1 MKLYTYSD
9 FINESEGRDVLV
21 FGNPTYQQHLAIE
34 NHSDFRKK
42 LYDEGLMQ
50 QWLSEN
56 PPAVN
61 SPELIQSIENCIAE
75 MNEASEE
82 DVKFA
87 DEAEKS
93 LYAVISN
100 FMKNKGFDYS
110 EESLKE
116 IEPVLDPITFF
127 LKNYFNYP
135 RPFQSASYYNKPLYP
150 LINTDS
156 SSASYPSGHSLESH
170 VLCILLAK
178 KHPDLEVEL
187 MELANKIS
195 KSRVWSGVHYD
206 FDDEQGRKIAFQ
218 IIESNLLPFEIAS

>member
-1 MKLYTYSD
+1 MKLHTYND
-9 FINESEGRDVLV
+9 FINESAGRDVLV

-56 PPAVN
+56 PPVIN
-61 SPELIQSIENCIAE
+61 SPELVQSIENCIYE
-75 MNEASEE
+75 MNNASE
-82 DVKFA
+82 DDIKFA
-87 DEAEKS
+87 EAAEKS
-93 LYAVISN
+93 LYEVISI
-100 FMKNKGFDYS
+100 FMADKGFNYS
-110 EESLKE
+110 EESLKA
-116 IEPVLDPITFF
+116 IEPVLDPITFV
-127 LKNYFNYP
+127 LKDHFNYP
-135 RPFQSASYYNKPLYP
+135 RPFQSANYYNKPLYP

-170 VLCILLAK
+170 ILCILLAK
-178 KHPDLEVEL
+178 KHPNLEVEL
-187 MELANKIS
+187 MQLADRIS